1 MKKVKIYENRALYR
15 DDFRIEGYTF
25 GKGKKSV
32 CIVGNMRG
40 NEYQQIY
47 TCSQIVKTLKMAEKN
62 GHLDP
67 NQKIL
72 VIPSLN
78 PYSMN
83 IEKRFWPTDNTD
95 INRMYPGYD
104 QGETTQRVAAG
115 IFNAIKDY
123 EYGIQFCSNYLN
135 GRFVPN
141 ISVMNTGYEDIEH
154 AKLFGLPYVEY
165 RRTKPYDT
173 ATLNYNWQIWNCK
186 AFSFYTA
193 SNGNIDKESSVQAVE
208 AVIRFLSKIG
218 VLNYKVSPGYE
229 SQVIDT
235 KDLITVRTKA
245 AGIFEAA
252 VDAGATV
259 YEGMVLARILNP
271 LNGEILSE
279 AKAPCDGIVF
289 YMYDGQLIYD
299 KTSAFKI
306 IPM

>member
-1 MKKVKIYENRALYR
+1 MRKVKIYENRALYR
-15 DDFRIEGYTF
+15 DSFRIEGYTF

-47 TCSQIVKTLKMAEKN
+47 TCSQIVQVLKWAEKN
-62 GHLDP
+62 GHIKEGH
-67 NQKIL
+67 KIL

-115 IFNAIKDY
+115 IFNAINDY
-123 EYGIQFCSNYLN
+123 EFGIQFCSNYLP

-141 ISVMNTGYEDIEH
+141 VSVMTTGYEDVQD
-154 AKLFGLPYVEY
+154 AKLFGLPYVEI
-165 RRTKPYDT
+165 RHAKSYDT
-173 ATLNYNWQIWNCK
+173 VTLNYNWQIWDCK

-193 SNGNIDKESSVQAVE
+193 SNGPIDKESAEQAVL
-208 AVIRFLSKIG
+208 AVQRFLYRIG
-218 VLNYKVSPGYE
+218 ILNYDVRPGYE
-229 SQVIDT
+229 SQVIENT
-235 KDLITVRTKA
+235 SLKSVRTKA
-245 AGIFEAA
+245 AGIFETS
-252 VDAGATV
+252 VNPGDVVLKGQ
-259 YEGMVLARILNP
+259 VLARIINP
-271 LNGEILSE
+271 LNGEVLSE
-279 AKAPCDGIVF
+279 ALAPCDGIIF
-289 YMYDGQLIYD
+289 YMFDGQMTYE
-299 KTSAFKI
+299 KTSVFKI

>member
-47 TCSQIVKTLKMAEKN
+47 TCSQIVKALKMAEKN

-83 IEKRFWPTDNTD
+83 IEKRFWPTDDTD

-104 QGETTQRVAAG
+104 QGETTQRIAAG

-173 ATLNYNWQIWNCK
+173 ATLNYNWQIWACK

-218 VLNYKVSPGYE
+218 ILNYKVAPGYE

-235 KDLITVRTKA
+235 KDLITVRTRA
-245 AGIFEAA
+245 AGIFEPA
-252 VDAGATV
+252 VDAGDTV
-259 YEGMVLARILNP
+259 YEGQVLARILNP
-271 LNGEILSE
+271 LNGEVLSE
-279 AKAPCDGIVF
+279 AKASCDGIIF

>member
-1 MKKVKIYENRALYR
+1 MRKVTIYENRALYR

-47 TCSQIVKTLKMAEKN
+47 TCSQVVANLKWAEKN
-62 GHLDP
+62 GYIADGY
-67 NQKIL
+67 KIL

-83 IEKRFWPTDNTD
+83 MEKRFWPTDNTD

-104 QGETTQRVAAG
+104 QGETTQRIAAG

-123 EYGIQFCSNYLN
+123 EYGIQFCSNYLP

-141 ISVMNTGYEDIEH
+141 ISVMTTGYEDVED
-154 AKLFGLPYVEY
+154 AKLFGLPYVEI
-165 RRTKPYDT
+165 RHAKPYDT
-173 ATLNYNWQIWNCK
+173 ATLNYNWQIWECK

-193 SNGNIDKESSVQAVE
+193 SNGDIDKESSEEAVQAVG
-208 AVIRFLSKIG
+208 RFLNKIG
-218 VLNYKVSPGYE
+218 ILNYSIRPGYE
-229 SQVIDT
+229 SQVVNT
-235 KDLITVRTKA
+235 TELESVRTRA
-245 AGIFEAA
+245 AGIFEPL
-252 VDAGATV
+252 VNPGDEV
-259 YEGMVLARILNP
+259 YKGHILANIISP
-271 LNGEILSE
+271 LNGEVIS
-279 AKAPCDGIVF
+279 KCVAPCNGIIF
-289 YMYDGQLIYD
+289 YMFDGQLTYE
-299 KTSAFKI
+299 KTSVFKI